1 MHRHQFIILIVVL
14 TMGFAACNRSPVQ
27 ESQGI
32 VSVSIVPL
40 EYLIDRLT
48 DSSLDVNVM
57 VPAGVSHA
65 TYSPTPMQLQRLSD
79 SDIYFA
85 VGHMGYEQA
94 FLPRLSEIN
103 PGMRLVQLSDKVA
116 LIRGEEIDHGDH
128 VHEGGIDPHIWM
140 SPAVMMELLPVIRD
154 AVLEAYPYLEEV
166 VDKRYEELF
175 SDIESVHLDLG
186 SLAGGLK
193 EKSFLIF
200 HPALTYM
207 ARDYGLEQ
215 IPIERYGKEPSP
227 ALLRHIIDK
236 AREHNI
242 SLIFIQQE
250 FDVRNARLVS
260 DETGAQLVQ
269 INPLAYD
276 WKESMEH
283 IMEAFKIHLQ

>member
-1 MHRHQFIILIVVL
+1 MQRHRFFVLIVL
-14 TMGFAACNRSPVQ
+14 LAMGFGACNRSPVQ
-27 ESQGI
+27 ETQGL

-40 EYLIDRLT
+40 EYFIDRLT
-48 DSSLDVNVM
+48 DSALDVNVM

-65 TYSPTPMQLQRLSD
+65 TYSPTPLQLQRLSD
-79 SDIYFA
+79 SDLYFA
-85 VGHMGYEQA
+85 VGYMGYEQA

-103 PGMRLVQLSDKVA
+103 PGMHLVQLSGKVD
-116 LIRGEEIDHGDH
+116 LIRGKEIDHGDH
-128 VHEGGIDPHIWM
+128 VHKGGVDPHIWM

-154 AVLEAYPYLEEV
+154 ALLEAYPYLEEV
-166 VDKRYEELF
+166 VDKRYEELYA
-175 SDIESVHLDLG
+175 DIESVHFALG
-186 SLAGGLK
+186 ALAGELQK
-193 EKSFLIF
+193 KAFLIF

-215 IPIERYGKEPSP
+215 IPIERHGKEPSP

-236 AREHNI
+236 AREHNV

-260 DETGAQLVQ
+260 EETGAELVQ
-269 INPLAYD
+269 INPLAYE
-276 WKESMEH
+276 WKESMEN